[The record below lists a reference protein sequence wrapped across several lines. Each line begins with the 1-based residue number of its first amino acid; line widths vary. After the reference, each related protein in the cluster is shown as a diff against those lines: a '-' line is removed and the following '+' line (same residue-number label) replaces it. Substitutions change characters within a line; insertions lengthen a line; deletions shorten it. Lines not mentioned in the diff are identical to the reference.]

1 MKMKPIHVSRL
12 TTAWLGV
19 LLIGLW
25 VSPQDPKSTWNR
37 AGPSA
42 NLAILGVRVD
52 TPGKYLALIVYLVLN
67 TIVRSTK
74 NTVLQSWLTLN
85 VQDESRSLEHVNKAH
100 AYEISLLVEVHGWVD
115 WLINLSVL
123 VSQIDVF
130 LVTVLCEI
138 TVALYLTRYYLS
150 IPERQ
155 CKVRPPVQ
163 DPEQTRASAELPL

>member
-1 MKMKPIHVSRL
+1 MKPITVSRL

-19 LLIGLW
+19 LLIGIW
-25 VSPQDPKSTWNR
+25 VSPQDPTSTWNR
-37 AGPSA
+37 VGPSD

-52 TPGKYLALIVYLVLN
+52 TTGKYLALLVYLVVN
-67 TIVRSTK
+67 TCVRSIK
-74 NTVLQSWLTLN
+74 NTVLQSWVTLN

-123 VSQIDVF
+123 VSQIDLF
-130 LVTVLCEI
+130 LVTVLCE
-138 TVALYLTRYYLS
+138 VLVCLYLTRYYLS

-155 CKVRPPVQ
+155 HRVCLPERG
-163 DPEQTRASAELPL
+163 PEQTREISELPL